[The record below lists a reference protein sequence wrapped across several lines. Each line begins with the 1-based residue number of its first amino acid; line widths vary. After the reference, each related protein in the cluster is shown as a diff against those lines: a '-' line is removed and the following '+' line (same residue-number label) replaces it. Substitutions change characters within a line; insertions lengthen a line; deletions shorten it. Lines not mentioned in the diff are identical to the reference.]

1 MSWSISIFLVL
12 VKHICKDETK
22 ARDIEWSCRFFFFPS
37 HRIGRSGRFGHLG
50 IAISLITYEDRF
62 AVHKIEQELGTE
74 ILPIPRH
81 IDENLYVA
89 KGPSEEAAQQ

>member
-1 MSWSISIFLVL
+1 MLF
-12 VKHICKDETK
+12 
-22 ARDIEWSCRFFFFPS
+22 IENDFR

-50 IAISLITYEDRF
+50 LAISLITHDDRF

-74 ILPIPRH
+74 ILPIPRQ

-89 KGPSEEAAQQ
+89 KAPAVDSNTDEQQSEKIN

>member
-1 MSWSISIFLVL
+1 MFL
-12 VKHICKDETK
+12 
-22 ARDIEWSCRFFFFPS
+22 FS

-50 IAISLITYEDRF
+50 LAISLITYEDRF

-74 ILPIPRH
+74 ILSIPRQ

-89 KGPSEEAAQQ
+89 KASLDEQQQQLEK